1 MIMVMLWI
9 NYSLDPWAL
18 LKVKNI
24 SSNGKH
30 RPYVSPITS
39 GSFLFVNDNGY
50 VMD

>member
-1 MIMVMLWI
+1 MVMLWI

-39 GSFLFVNDNGY
+39 GSCQYPIALPKRR
-50 VMD
+50 